1 MQYLQIVRT
10 VLALLPLIIQA
21 VQAIEAA
28 LPDGGQGEAK
38 LAALRRIL
46 EGAYGVAADSATA
59 FEQLWPAL
67 SATIGAVVGLFN
79 TSGLFKTTPSAGA
92 AR

>member
-1 MQYLQIVRT
+1 MQFIQTVRT
-10 VLALLPLIIQA
+10 ILALLPLIIQA

-46 EGAYGVAADSATA
+46 EGAYTAANDMVPA

-67 SATIGAVVGLFN
+67 AATISAVVGLFN
-79 TSGLFKTTPSAGA
+79 SAGVFRKNSPTA
-92 AR
+92 AAQ